1 MKDTAEDAGSEGDKT
16 EEEAA
21 AKEEEHKHAVHKAEA
36 ARPTINQ
43 TGFETLIKHTGL

>member
-1 MKDTAEDAGSEGDKT
+1 MQCSEGDKT

-36 ARPTINQ
+36 V
-43 TGFETLIKHTGL
+43 